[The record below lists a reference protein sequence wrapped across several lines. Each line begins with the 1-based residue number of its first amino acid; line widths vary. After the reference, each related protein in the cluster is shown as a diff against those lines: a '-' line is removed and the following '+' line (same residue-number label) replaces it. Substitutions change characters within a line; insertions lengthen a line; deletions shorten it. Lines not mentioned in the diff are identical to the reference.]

1 MNLLRPLAVSS
12 FFFLGA
18 CAPVSERSAQVADP
32 AINNVEETGNVVLVP
47 GYGQGRD
54 GAEAHK
60 RAVEDALAEAAR
72 IRSVHIET
80 VTSSTTKESRE
91 VFVGGGVKQEQRSLS
106 DVFQDWSRSSAQGQ
120 FSGTQVQGAKQTGKT
135 SDGLATCRL
144 RVAVPSLQVY
154 PARFLFRAA
163 QETAAVQALA
173 AVALRFEEAGLPIW
187 ALEAWL
193 RSARHPKAN
202 SADRLSA
209 AEGCER
215 LMQRVEA
222 WRLVNAEVT
231 ALSNLPENN
240 PDRQRAQTLLTRLS
254 VAPSSAEIW
263 RQLEGCADTG
273 RAQDRFQVSQAAVT
287 NTGITLHWQ
296 IGGPARRVFT
306 LWSDGE
312 DLGWLNLKG
321 GERSFTG
328 IAKTDLALG
337 AGKSGTILA
346 WSLIDSDSVFDLAAA
361 LPRSGIP
368 LGTNATPE
376 ARLQLDALRVALER
390 AVAGGAASLR
400 LRVSR
405 P

>member
-1 MNLLRPLAVSS
+1 
-12 FFFLGA
+12 
-18 CAPVSERSAQVADP
+18 
-32 AINNVEETGNVVLVP
+32 
-47 GYGQGRD
+47 
-54 GAEAHK
+54 
-60 RAVEDALAEAAR
+60 
-72 IRSVHIET
+72 
-80 VTSSTTKESRE
+80 
-91 VFVGGGVKQEQRSLS
+91 
-106 DVFQDWSRSSAQGQ
+106 
-120 FSGTQVQGAKQTGKT
+120 
-135 SDGLATCRL
+135 
-144 RVAVPSLQVY
+144 
-154 PARFLFRAA
+154 
-163 QETAAVQALA
+163 
-173 AVALRFEEAGLPIW
+173 
-187 ALEAWL
+187 
-193 RSARHPKAN
+193 
-202 SADRLSA
+202 
-209 AEGCER
+209 
-215 LMQRVEA
+215 MQRVEA

-231 ALSNLPENN
+231 ALSNQPENN
-240 PDRQRAQTLLTRLS
+240 PDRQRAQTLLARLS

-273 RAQDRFQVSQAAVT
+273 RAQDRFQVSQTAVT

-296 IGGPARRVFT
+296 ISGPARRVFT

-321 GERSFTG
+321 GERNFTG

-346 WSLIDSDSVFDLAAA
+346 WTLIDNDPVFDLAAA

-376 ARLQLDALRVALER
+376 ARLQLDALRTALER